1 MRWATAAVEQEV
13 PVGTVIIREGDEAD
27 ALWILVTG
35 TLGIEAGSPD
45 GTTVEL
51 PDVQAPSYVGELGLL
66 HSRPRSA
73 TVTTKQD
80 STLLRIEGTEF
91 LNALEAAPPSVSL
104 KTLAGVR
111 LARTPG
117 AATPESDSSE
127 SDSSESDNSESTEV
141 QD

>member
-1 MRWATAAVEQEV
+1 VEQDV
-13 PVGTVIIREGDEAD
+13 PAGTVIIREGDEAD
-27 ALWILVTG
+27 ALWILVSG
-35 TLGIEAGSPD
+35 TLAIDAVGPG

-51 PDVQAPSYVGELGLL
+51 PDVEAPSYVGELGLL
-66 HSRPRSA
+66 HGRPRSA

-80 STLLRIEGTEF
+80 CTLLRIEGKEF

-117 AATPESDSSE
+117 SA
-127 SDSSESDNSESTEV
+127 EV
-141 QD
+141 QE